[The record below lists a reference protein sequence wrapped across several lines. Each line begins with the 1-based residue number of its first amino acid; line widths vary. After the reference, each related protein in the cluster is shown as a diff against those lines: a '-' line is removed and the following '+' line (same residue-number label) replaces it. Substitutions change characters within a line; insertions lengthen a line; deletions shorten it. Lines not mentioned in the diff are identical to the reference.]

1 MHITI
6 SHRKTVEQAKQLVE
20 RSIDDVFK
28 SLVGTPIQ
36 IVEPKKRWAGDLME
50 FAFTARMKFLRC
62 PVHGTVEVTSSQF
75 VINIDVRLLGKLLP
89 GKKINTPIETRIRG
103 LLS

>member
-6 SHRKTVEQAKQLVE
+6 GHKKTVEQAKQLVE

-28 SLVGTPIQ
+28 TLVNTPIE
-36 IVEPKKRWAGDLME
+36 IVEPRKRWAGELME
-50 FAFTARMKFLRC
+50 FAFTARMGFLKY
-62 PVHGTVEVTSSQF
+62 PVHGTVEVTSSRF
-75 VINIDVRLLGKLLP
+75 IVNIDLGLLGKLLP
-89 GKKINTPIETRIRG
+89 CDKVNRPLEARIRG